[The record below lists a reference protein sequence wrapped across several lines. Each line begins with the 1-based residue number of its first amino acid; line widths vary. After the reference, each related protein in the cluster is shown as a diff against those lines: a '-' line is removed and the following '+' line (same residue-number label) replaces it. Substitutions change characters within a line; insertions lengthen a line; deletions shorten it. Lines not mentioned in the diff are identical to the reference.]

1 MSDYGP
7 WALITGG
14 SEGVGAAFARQLA
27 TEGVA
32 VLVATSDYEEVVQL
46 ADRAVVMARGQVVAE
61 LAGDEVTTERLT
73 EEAGG

>member
-1 MSDYGP
+1 
-7 WALITGG
+7 
-14 SEGVGAAFARQLA
+14 VGARQEIYKSVRQLA
-27 TEGVA
+27 ADGVA

-46 ADRAVVMARGQVVAE
+46 ADRAVVMARGRVVAE